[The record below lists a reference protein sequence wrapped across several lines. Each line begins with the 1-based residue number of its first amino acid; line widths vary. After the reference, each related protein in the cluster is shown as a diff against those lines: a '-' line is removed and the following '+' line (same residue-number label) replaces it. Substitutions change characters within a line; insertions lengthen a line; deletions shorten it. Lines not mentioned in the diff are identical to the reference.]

1 MEKLLLYQKVAK
13 YVFSLIVIVLSYI
26 NAERLKNENQDWLG
40 KLVRFTIKVSFI
52 LWFIMSIVTFTK
64 FICGVE

>member
-52 LWFIMSIVTFTK
+52 LWVIMSIVTFTK